1 MPVMIDGSP
10 TAIHRGEDEL
20 PWVDAGEGVHLR
32 VLAVLERE
40 GLWIIHNRF
49 EPGVK
54 VQRHK
59 HTGPV
64 YAHTFSG
71 GWKYAEYD
79 FVNVAGSFLY
89 EPAGSVH
96 TLVVPEDNT
105 EITDVIFQ
113 IYGVNLNLDDDD
125 EVESVIDGPLV
136 LMGYRML
143 CEAAGLP
150 EPRVL
155 TD

>member
-10 TAIHRGEDEL
+10 TAIHRGVDEL
-20 PWVDAGEGVHLR
+20 PWVDAGDGIGLR

-40 GLWIIHNRF
+40 GLWIVHNRF
-49 EPGVK
+49 EPGVTI
-54 VQRHK
+54 QRHK

-64 YAHTFSG
+64 YGYTYAG
-71 GWKYAEYD
+71 AWKYAEYD
-79 FVNVAGSFLY
+79 YVNVAGSFLY

-96 TLVVPEDNT
+96 TLTVPEDNT
-105 EITDVIFQ
+105 EITDVIFHM
-113 IYGVNLNLDDDD
+113 YGVNMNLDEND
-125 EVESVIDGPLV
+125 EVESVVDGPLT
-136 LMGYRML
+136 LLGYRAL

-150 EPRVL
+150 DPPVL